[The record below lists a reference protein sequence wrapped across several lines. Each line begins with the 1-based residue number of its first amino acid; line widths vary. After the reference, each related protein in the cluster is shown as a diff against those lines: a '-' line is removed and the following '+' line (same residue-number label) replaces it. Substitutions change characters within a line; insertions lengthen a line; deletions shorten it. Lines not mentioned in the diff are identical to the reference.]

1 MIRPTAPEPAMKK
14 LIRFLPVGYAV
25 YALLIG
31 LFVPSVL
38 LRVHDAQVA
47 SGEGVNG
54 LQLVPLITLAVI
66 TAIFIILFASLA
78 VLLARRCA
86 RRTSLV
92 IAGIACLGIPIGTI
106 LGGLTIYALTRPD
119 VTSEFTP
126 AA

>member
-1 MIRPTAPEPAMKK
+1 VKK
-14 LIRFLPVGYAV
+14 LITFLSVGYAV

-31 LFVPSVL
+31 LFVASVL

-47 SGEGVNG
+47 SGEAVSG
-54 LQLVPLITLAVI
+54 LQLVPLITLSVI

-78 VLLARRCA
+78 VLLARRRA

-92 IAGIACLGIPIGTI
+92 IAGISCLGIPIGTI

-119 VTSEFTP
+119 VISEFTP
-126 AA
+126 TA